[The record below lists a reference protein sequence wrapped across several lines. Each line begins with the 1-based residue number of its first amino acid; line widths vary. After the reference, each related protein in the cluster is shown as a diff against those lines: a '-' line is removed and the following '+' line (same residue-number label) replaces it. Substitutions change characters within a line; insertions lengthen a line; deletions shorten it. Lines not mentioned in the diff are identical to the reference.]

1 MLLRKVASYCERG
14 LFHPRPLKAAEI
26 GATSR
31 LSSGRIV
38 RCFIQAV

>member
-1 MLLRKVASYCERG
+1 
-14 LFHPRPLKAAEI
+14 LFHPRPLKAADI

-38 RCFIQAV
+38 RCFIKRCGSYGWPF